1 MDEQVVKI
9 TDLSPQLE
17 MELHDLIGVLDL
29 STDVLKD
36 LELFARFDS
45 NGRVQ
50 GFAGLREF
58 DEACLLVLVV
68 VRENSRGKGI
78 GSALV
83 SHILW
88 HYAGKVEQMYLV
100 TKTAEDFFQRF
111 GFRKTAIDKLPQNI
125 ADTEG
130 LESLFSPEALMMSLS
145 LPRSWS
151 MT

>member
-17 MELHDLIGVLDL
+17 MELHDLMGVLDL

-36 LELFARFDS
+36 LDLFARFDS

-58 DEACLLVLVV
+58 EEACLLVVVV
-68 VRENSRGKGI
+68 VREDSRGKGI
-78 GSALV
+78 GSAII
-83 SHILW
+83 SHMLW
-88 HYAGKVEQMYLV
+88 HYAGRIEQMYLV
-100 TKTAEDFFQRF
+100 TETALEFFQRF
-111 GFRKTAIDKLPQNI
+111 GFRKTAMDKLPPSI
-125 ADTEG
+125 AEAEG
-130 LESLFSPEALMMSLS
+130 LESLFPPEAVMMSLS